1 MILKI
6 MNRILNY
13 LLLSGLIGVGI
24 YAAFTA
30 VKVDEKPKTI
40 QFVTRSAVDSTQ
52 VRQYIERLPQPVSVP
67 EPIPWAE
74 ITTAIVSIT
83 IAAGSVNLKRFKSKI
98 FDEIRQLKE
107 QMQIVADQ
115 KNRDNVDAMLVKIEQ
130 DAAGWVDDEN
140 LKALIE
146 GIGSRTRSFVRDV
159 MQMDFNDDCLEKAVL
174 KMGARTQDGKHQVKD
189 LGFSNYFEGRINEI
203 RCVQLKQLKIDLTRL
218 VNDKLHNS
226 KYERFGEII
235 CRFQRNYM
243 KEVVKLSHEIGA
255 GNQAV

>member
-1 MILKI
+1 
-6 MNRILNY
+6 MNRILTY
-13 LLLSGLIGVGI
+13 FLLSGLVGVGL
-24 YAAFTA
+24 YAAYTA
-30 VKVDEKPKTI
+30 IRVEENPKTI
-40 QFVTRSAVDSTQ
+40 KFVTRSGADSTQ
-52 VRQYIERLPQPVSVP
+52 VKQYIERLPAQTDHR
-67 EPIPWAE
+67 PIPWGE
-74 ITTAIVSIT
+74 ITTSIVAITV
-83 IAAGSVNLKRFKSKI
+83 AAGSVNLKRFKQKI
-98 FDEIRQLKE
+98 FDEIKE
-107 QMQIVADQ
+107 IKDQMKSVADQ
-115 KNRDNVDAMLVKIEQ
+115 KNRDNVDAKLVKIEQ

-140 LKALIE
+140 IKALIE

-159 MQMDFNDDCLEKAVL
+159 MQMDFNDECLEKAVL

-203 RCVQLKQLKIDLTRL
+203 RCTQLKQLKLELTRL

-255 GNQAV
+255 GNQSV

>member
-6 MNRILNY
+6 MNRILTY
-13 LLLSGLIGVGI
+13 FLLSGLIGVGL
-24 YAAFTA
+24 YAAYTA
-30 VKVDEKPKTI
+30 IRVEEKPKTI
-40 QFVTRSAVDSTQ
+40 QFVTRSGADSTQ
-52 VRQYIERLPQPVSVP
+52 VKQYIERLPAQSEPD
-67 EPIPWAE
+67 PIPWNT
-74 ITTAIVSIT
+74 ITTSIVAITV
-83 IAAGSVNLKRFKSKI
+83 AAGSVNLKRFKQKI
-98 FDEIRQLKE
+98 FDEINEIKE
-107 QMQIVADQ
+107 QMKSVADQ
-115 KNRDNVDAMLVKIEQ
+115 KNRDNVDAKLVKIEQ

-140 LKALIE
+140 LKALTE

-189 LGFSNYFEGRINEI
+189 LGFSNYFEGRINEV